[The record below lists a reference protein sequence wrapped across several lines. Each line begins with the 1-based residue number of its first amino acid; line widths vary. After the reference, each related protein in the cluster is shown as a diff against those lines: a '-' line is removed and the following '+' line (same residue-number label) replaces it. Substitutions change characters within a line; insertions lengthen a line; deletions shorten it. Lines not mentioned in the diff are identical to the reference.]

1 MAPGTRWSDA
11 TTSLTAGRAGASV
24 DENAAAPQEP
34 MRLPADSRPTSDS
47 RDDAMGFDRFLASLR
62 GIRLLTA
69 ADELDLARRIEGG
82 DADARRRLIEAN
94 LRLVVSIARRHR
106 GRGLPLPDL
115 VQEGTLGLI
124 RAADRFDWR
133 AGCRFTTYASHWIR
147 QAINRGIALTA
158 ATVRAPSDVVEL
170 QPLVARI
177 EQQLTQRLAREPTA
191 EELGGE
197 TGLPPHT
204 IAGIARSRLAPVSL
218 AAPAGI
224 GGRQVADVIPDRDG
238 LPPERAGEQ
247 AWTGRV
253 VAGAMRG
260 LSDCERAVLE
270 MRYLDDAAPKTL
282 TDIGRTLGVTRHSVR
297 EIEARAFAKLARRPD
312 VQRLREA

>member
-1 MAPGTRWSDA
+1 MRLSVDSPPMSDA
-11 TTSLTAGRAGASV
+11 P
-24 DENAAAPQEP
+24 DEV
-34 MRLPADSRPTSDS
+34 
-47 RDDAMGFDRFLASLR
+47 MGFDRFLASLR
-62 GIRLLTA
+62 GITLLTA
-69 ADELDLARRIEGG
+69 DEEIALARRIELG
-82 DADARRRLIEAN
+82 DVAARDRLIEAN
-94 LRLVVSIARRHR
+94 LRLVVSIAKRHR

-124 RAADRFDWR
+124 RAADRYDWR
-133 AGCRFTTYASHWIR
+133 AGCRFTTYATHWIR
-147 QAINRGIALTA
+147 QSINRGIAMTA
-158 ATVRAPSDVVEL
+158 TTVRAPSDVVEL

-191 EELGGE
+191 EELEGE
-197 TGLPPHT
+197 TGLAPHT

-218 AAPAGI
+218 AAPSGL
-224 GGRQVADVIPDRDG
+224 GDRELADVIPDHDG

-260 LSDCERAVLE
+260 LSDRERAVLE